1 MKSVK
6 IVFFIFIVLF
16 HLYCI
21 MYNKTST
28 LLFFSMIAFD
38 SICLYLLFAIGKR
51 KGLHISIISTALF
64 FVTYGTTILF
74 SYQRWNNEFYFS
86 NLYLLY
92 ILFFLDMLLF
102 IPSYPPLSSKKTEN
116 LFLSI
121 LVILSSFFG
130 MMFFLTGVGFIL
142 GVLSGNLY

>member
-1 MKSVK
+1 MMLS
-6 IVFFIFIVLF
+6 IFIILF

-21 MYNKTST
+21 VYDVTFHT
-28 LLFFSMIAFD
+28 LLFSTIIFD
-38 SICLYLLFAIGKR
+38 FMCLYLLFAIGKR
-51 KGLHISIISTALF
+51 KGLHISIINTALF
-64 FVTYGTTILF
+64 FVTYGTIILF
-74 SYQRWNNEFYFS
+74 SYQKWNNEFYFS

-102 IPSYPPLSSKKTEN
+102 IPSYPPLSSKKVEN

-130 MMFFLTGVGFIL
+130 MMFF
-142 GVLSGNLY
+142 

>member
-1 MKSVK
+1 MYDVT
-6 IVFFIFIVLF
+6 F
-16 HLYCI
+16 H
-21 MYNKTST
+21 T
-28 LLFFSMIAFD
+28 LLFSTIIFD
-38 SICLYLLFAIGKR
+38 FICLYLLFAIGKR

-64 FVTYGTTILF
+64 FVTYGTIILF
-74 SYQRWNNEFYFS
+74 SYQKWNNEFYFS

-102 IPSYPPLSSKKTEN
+102 IPSYPPLSSKKVEN

-142 GVLSGNLY
+142 GVLSENLY